1 MKAHW
6 QQLEQ
11 KEKQLISI
19 LIATLLLAGGY
30 WLLWQPLQNDIA
42 NTQRKVNVQTQTLAD
57 VKALGQAITDLQGGQ
72 INGADVGDLNQLISS
87 SAARNSIAIT
97 RIQTKT
103 DSLQVWIDDVNF
115 NQLTSWLEKLNKQ
128 YGIEIQNIDLS
139 VADAKGMVKVR
150 RLQLGKRT

>member
-11 KEKQLISI
+11 KEKQLVGI

-30 WLLWQPLQNDIA
+30 WLIWQPLQNDII

-57 VKALGQAITDLQGGQ
+57 VKALGQKIMDLQGGQ
-72 INGADVGDLNQLISS
+72 TNRADVGDLNQLVSR
-87 SAARNSIAIT
+87 SASGNKIVIT
-97 RIQTKT
+97 RIQAKT
-103 DSLQVWIDDVNF
+103 DSLQLWIDDVNF
-115 NQLTSWLEKLNKQ
+115 NQLTTWLEKLNKQ

-139 VADAKGMVKVR
+139 VADAKGMVQVR
-150 RLQLGKRT
+150 RLQLGKRA

>member
-1 MKAHW
+1 MKSHW

-30 WLLWQPLQNDIA
+30 WLLWQPLQNDIV

-57 VKALGQAITDLQGGQ
+57 VKVIGQKIMDLQGGQ
-72 INGADVGDLNQLISS
+72 AARAETGDLNQLVSR
-87 SAARNSIAIT
+87 SAARDKIVIT
-97 RIQTKT
+97 RIQAKT
-103 DSLQVWIDDVNF
+103 DNLQVWIDDVNF
-115 NQLTSWLEKLNKQ
+115 NKLTAWLEKLNKQ

-139 VADAKGMVKVR
+139 VSDTKGMVKVR
-150 RLQLGKRT
+150 RLQLGKRA

>member
-11 KEKQLISI
+11 KEKQLISV

-30 WLLWQPLQNDIA
+30 WLLWQPLQNDII

-57 VKALGQAITDLQGGQ
+57 VKTIGQKIIDLQGGQ
-72 INGADVGDLNQLISS
+72 GKRAEVGDLNQLVSR
-87 SAARNSIAIT
+87 SAARNQIVIT
-97 RIQTKT
+97 RIQAKA
-103 DSLQVWIDDVNF
+103 DNLQVWIDDVNF
-115 NQLTSWLEKLNKQ
+115 NQFTAWLEQLNKQ

-139 VADAKGMVKVR
+139 VSDAKGMVKVR
-150 RLQLGKRT
+150 RLQLGSKA

>member
-1 MKAHW
+1 MKAQW

-30 WLLWQPLQNDIA
+30 WLLWQPLQDSIM

-57 VKALGQAITDLQGGQ
+57 VKVLGQKITELQGGQ
-72 INGADVGDLNQLISS
+72 VARVDAGDLNQLVSR
-87 SAARNSIAIT
+87 SAARNKIAIS
-97 RIQTKT
+97 RIQAKT

-115 NQLTSWLEKLNKQ
+115 NQLTAWLEKLNKQ
-128 YGIEIQNIDLS
+128 YAIEIQNIDLS
-139 VADAKGMVKVR
+139 VSDTKGMVKVR

>member
-30 WLLWQPLQNDIA
+30 WLLWQPLQNNIM

-57 VKALGQAITDLQGGQ
+57 VKALGQKIMDLQGGQ
-72 INGADVGDLNQLISS
+72 VNRAEVGDLNQLVSR
-87 SAARNSIAIT
+87 SAARDKIVIT
-97 RIQTKT
+97 RIQAKS
-103 DSLQVWIDDVNF
+103 DSLQIWIDDVNF
-115 NQLTSWLEKLNKQ
+115 NQFTTWLEKLNKQ

-139 VADAKGMVKVR
+139 VSDTKGMVKVR

>member
-30 WLLWQPLQNDIA
+30 WLLWQPLQNDII

-57 VKALGQAITDLQGGQ
+57 VKAIGQKIVDLQGGQ
-72 INGADVGDLNQLISS
+72 GKRSEVGDLNQLVSR
-87 SAARNSIAIT
+87 SAARNKIEIT
-97 RIQTKT
+97 RIQAKS
-103 DSLQVWIDDVNF
+103 DNLQVWIDDVNF
-115 NQLTSWLEKLNKQ
+115 NQLIAWLEQLNKQ

-139 VADAKGMVKVR
+139 VSDVKGMVKVR
-150 RLQLGKRT
+150 RLQLGNRA

>member
-30 WLLWQPLQNDIA
+30 WLLWQPLQNDIV

-57 VKALGQAITDLQGGQ
+57 VKVLGQKITDLQGGQ
-72 INGADVGDLNQLISS
+72 VNRADAGDLNQLVSR
-87 SAARNSIAIT
+87 SAASNKIAIT
-97 RIQTKT
+97 RIQAKA

-115 NQLTSWLEKLNKQ
+115 NQLTAWLEKLNKQ
-128 YGIEIQNIDLS
+128 YAIEIQNIDLS
-139 VADAKGMVKVR
+139 VSDTKGMVKVR

>member
-30 WLLWQPLQNDIA
+30 WLLWQPLQDNIV

-57 VKALGQAITDLQGGQ
+57 VKVLGQKITELQGGQ
-72 INGADVGDLNQLISS
+72 VARVAAGDLNQLVSR
-87 SAARNSIAIT
+87 SAARHKIAIS
-97 RIQTKT
+97 RIQAKT
-103 DSLQVWIDDVNF
+103 NSLQVWIDDVNF

-139 VADAKGMVKVR
+139 VSDTKGMVKVR

>member
-30 WLLWQPLQNDIA
+30 WLLWQPLQNNIM

-57 VKALGQAITDLQGGQ
+57 VKALGQKIMDLQGGQ
-72 INGADVGDLNQLISS
+72 VNRAEVGDLNQLVSR
-87 SAARNSIAIT
+87 SAARDKIVIT
-97 RIQTKT
+97 RIQAKS
-103 DSLQVWIDDVNF
+103 DSLQIWIDDVNF
-115 NQLTSWLEKLNKQ
+115 NQFTTWLEKLNKQ

-139 VADAKGMVKVR
+139 VSDTKGMVKVR
-150 RLQLGKRT
+150 RLQLGKRA

>member
-30 WLLWQPLQNDIA
+30 WLLWQPLQDNIV

-57 VKALGQAITDLQGGQ
+57 VKVLGQKITELQGGQ
-72 INGADVGDLNQLISS
+72 VARVETGDLNQLVSR
-87 SAARNSIAIT
+87 SAARNKIAIS
-97 RIQTKT
+97 RIQAKT
-103 DSLQVWIDDVNF
+103 DSLQVWIDEVDF
-115 NQLTSWLEKLNKQ
+115 NQLTAWLEKLNKQ
-128 YGIEIQNIDLS
+128 YAIEIQNIDLS
-139 VADAKGMVKVR
+139 VSDTKGMVKVR

>member
-1 MKAHW
+1 MKSHW

-30 WLLWQPLQNDIA
+30 WLLWQPLQNDIV

-57 VKALGQAITDLQGGQ
+57 VKVIGQKIMDLQGGQ
-72 INGADVGDLNQLISS
+72 AARSETGDLNQLVSR
-87 SAARNSIAIT
+87 SAARDKIVIT
-97 RIQTKT
+97 RIQAKT
-103 DSLQVWIDDVNF
+103 DNLQVWIDDVNF
-115 NQLTSWLEKLNKQ
+115 NKLTAWLEKLNKQ

-139 VADAKGMVKVR
+139 VSDTKGMVKVR
-150 RLQLGKRT
+150 RLQLGKRA

>member
-30 WLLWQPLQNDIA
+30 WLLWQPLQDNIV

-57 VKALGQAITDLQGGQ
+57 VKVLGQKITELQGGQ
-72 INGADVGDLNQLISS
+72 VARVETGDLNQLVSR
-87 SAARNSIAIT
+87 SAARNKIAIS
-97 RIQTKT
+97 RIQAKT
-103 DSLQVWIDDVNF
+103 DSLQVWIDDVDF
-115 NQLTSWLEKLNKQ
+115 NQLTAWLEKLNKQ
-128 YGIEIQNIDLS
+128 YAIEIQNIDLS
-139 VADAKGMVKVR
+139 VSDTKGMVKVR

>member
-11 KEKQLISI
+11 KEKQLIGV

-57 VKALGQAITDLQGGQ
+57 VKAIGQKIMNLQGGKVTRSD
-72 INGADVGDLNQLISS
+72 AGDLNQLVSR
-87 SAARNSIAIT
+87 SAARDKIIIT
-97 RIQTKT
+97 RIQAKT

-115 NQLTSWLEKLNKQ
+115 NKLTAWLEKLNKQ

-139 VADAKGMVKVR
+139 VSDTKGMVKVR
-150 RLQLGKRT
+150 RLQLGKRA

>member
-30 WLLWQPLQNDIA
+30 WLLWQPLQNDIV

-57 VKALGQAITDLQGGQ
+57 VKALGQKITDLQGGQ
-72 INGADVGDLNQLISS
+72 VNRADAGDLNQLVSR
-87 SAARNSIAIT
+87 SAARNKIAIT
-97 RIQTKT
+97 RIQAKS
-103 DSLQVWIDDVNF
+103 DSLQIWIDDANF
-115 NQLTSWLEKLNKQ
+115 NQLIAWLEKLNKQ
-128 YGIEIQNIDLS
+128 YGVEIQNIDLS
-139 VADAKGMVKVR
+139 VSDAKGMVKVR

>member
-30 WLLWQPLQNDIA
+30 WLLWQPLQDNIV

-57 VKALGQAITDLQGGQ
+57 VKVLGQKITELQGGQ
-72 INGADVGDLNQLISS
+72 VTRVETGDLNQLVSR
-87 SAARNSIAIT
+87 SAARNKIAIS
-97 RIQTKT
+97 RIQAKT
-103 DSLQVWIDDVNF
+103 DSLQVWIDDVDF
-115 NQLTSWLEKLNKQ
+115 NQLTAWLEKLNKQ
-128 YGIEIQNIDLS
+128 YAIEIQNIDLS
-139 VADAKGMVKVR
+139 VSDAKGMVKVR